1 VWLVV
6 CLISGHKA
14 LHYRLSN
21 FRTFLAQKAW
31 LRGERYIRYAPCLLA
46 LLSFGVLLLAGLIV
60 LWAFLCLEY
69 MDGEHNST
77 VAIST
82 LMLCLACT
90 IALFTVLNLRAVEW
104 DVKAAHLTLLGAA
117 SLLLMGYQIWMV
129 FRGSLE
135 GHGDPCFPSQKA
147 TH

>member
-1 VWLVV
+1 MV
-6 CLISGHKA
+6 CLIFGHKA

-31 LRGERYIRYAPCLLA
+31 LQGERYIRYAPCLLA

-104 DVKAAHLTLLGAA
+104 DVKAAHPTLLGAA

-129 FRGSLE
+129 FRNSLE
-135 GHGDPCFPSQKA
+135 GHGDPCLPSQKA